1 MSAQTVPEDVKRRK
15 VEFEAPVDIREKRLK
30 FDRASMGT
38 PTNDLLLRAARQ
50 EVENGERP
58 PFWAMR
64 QAGRYLPEFRAI
76 RVESSFFEVCQNPTL
91 AAEVTLQPLRRFPD
105 LDAVII
111 FSDILVIPVAMGMPC
126 EMVKGEGPKF
136 HEPLTVDTLC
146 SLQMAPDVEQTL
158 GYVFN
163 AIHWTKLCLDK
174 MKSTVP
180 IIGFCGAPWSLFGYM
195 VEGGG
200 SRTWSKAKSW
210 LYKDEKTVIGILRA
224 LRDICINYLIKQY
237 DAGASMLQVFDT
249 NAGELPPH
257 IYERLIVPDLLHIAA
272 EIKRERPHAVLSM
285 FPKDAALAPFND
297 SKYDVIGVSW
307 KTSVADAIAQ
317 CPNKTLQGNLD
328 PCVLFAPEDTIKEA
342 VTAMCKSFQPAAGH
356 ICNLGH
362 GMMPEHTPEAL
373 RAAIDAAKGG

>member
-1 MSAQTVPEDVKRRK
+1 MAPTSPKRRK
-15 VEFEAPVDIREKRLK
+15 IEMEAPHDLREQRHK
-30 FDRASMGT
+30 FDRAAMPP
-38 PTNDLLLRAARQ
+38 PTNDLLLRAARR
-50 EVENGERP
+50 EVKEGERP

-76 RVESSFFEVCQNPTL
+76 RVETSFFEVCRDPTL
-91 AAEVTLQPLRRFPD
+91 ATEVTLQPLRRYPD

-111 FSDILVIPVAMGMPC
+111 FSDILVIPVAMGMDC

-136 HEPLTVDTLC
+136 NEPLTRDTLNK
-146 SLQMAPDVEQTL
+146 LTMAPNVEDTL
-158 GYVFN
+158 GYVFD
-163 AIHWTKLCLDK
+163 AIHFTKLCLDK
-174 MKSTVP
+174 QSATVP

-210 LYKDEKTVIGILRA
+210 LYSREDEVLTILRA
-224 LRDICINYLIKQY
+224 IRDICIAYLIKQY
-237 DAGASMLQVFDT
+237 DAGASLLQVFDT

-257 IYERLIVPDLLHIAA
+257 VYEKLIVPDLLHIAM
-272 EIKRERPHAVLSM
+272 EVKRQRPAALLSM
-285 FPKDAALAPFND
+285 FPKDAPLTLFND
-297 SKYDVIGVSW
+297 SDYDVIGVSW
-307 KTSVADAIAQ
+307 KTPVATAIAQ

-328 PCVLFAPEDTIKEA
+328 PCVLLAPEDIIKPA
-342 VTAMCKSFQPAAGH
+342 VTTMCDEFRKAAGY

-373 RAAIDAAKGG
+373 RAAIDAAKGR